1 MKQAVGEA
9 PEWAGLGLGPES
21 MEGVWLGTLERLSL
35 ILKGADLGQGKKWSS
50 GMGQTWSEV
59 VVRVLDSSG
68 LRVGRAWWFLKEQ
81 PRPRKGAVKKICFK
95 VGGLGS
101 GEGEVRGLVRS

>member
-1 MKQAVGEA
+1 M
-9 PEWAGLGLGPES
+9 
-21 MEGVWLGTLERLSL
+21 
-35 ILKGADLGQGKKWSS
+35 
-50 GMGQTWSEV
+50 EV

-95 VGGLGS
+95 VVGLGS

>member
-1 MKQAVGEA
+1 MRPQSGRALDWDQNLWKGCGFEH
-9 PEWAGLGLGPES
+9 S
-21 MEGVWLGTLERLSL
+21 ERQSL

-59 VVRVLDSSG
+59 VVHVLDSSG

-81 PRPRKGAVKKICFK
+81 PRPRKGAVKKMCFIK
-95 VGGLGS
+95 WLGLAVG
-101 GEGEVRGLVRS
+101 RAR